1 MTQLSPRIFLIAGSA
16 EKSSFIRT
24 SLDILA
30 DQLRDLGAQPDLW
43 DLSERQLPQFNPCQF
58 AESQRSDTLLIQQFI
73 HMADQT
79 DAFVLASPVYHN
91 SFSGILKN
99 ALDTLSPHHFHH
111 KPVAL
116 VSNGHSDRT
125 ASLPCEHLQNVV
137 KGLSAIA
144 IPTQMVTIPSD
155 FLLINDQYRLTNTVI
170 LERFLR
176 LAKEL
181 LYFTNILRNV
191 VHMQPSSP

>member
-1 MTQLSPRIFLIAGSA
+1 MTQLLPRVFLIAGSA
-16 EKSSFIRT
+16 EKSSCVRT

-30 DQLRDLGAQPDLW
+30 DLLRDLGAQPDLW
-43 DLSERQLPQFNPCQF
+43 DLSERQLPHFNPSQL
-58 AESQRSDTLLIQQFI
+58 AESQRSDTLLIQQFMQ
-73 HMADQT
+73 MADQT
-79 DAFVLASPVYHN
+79 DAFVLGSPVYHN
-91 SFSGILKN
+91 SFSGVLKN

-116 VSNGHSDRT
+116 VSNGNSDRT

-155 FLLINDQYRLTNTVI
+155 FLSINNQYRLTNTML
-170 LERFLR
+170 LERFLL

-181 LYFTNILRNV
+181 LYFTNVLRNV
-191 VHMQPSSP
+191 VHMQPSTS